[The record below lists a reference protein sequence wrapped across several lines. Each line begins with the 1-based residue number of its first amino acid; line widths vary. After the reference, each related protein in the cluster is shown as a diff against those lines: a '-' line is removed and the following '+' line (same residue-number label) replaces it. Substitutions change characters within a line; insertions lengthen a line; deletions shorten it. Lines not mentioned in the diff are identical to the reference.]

1 MHEYLIKLSNKIN
14 AITTGIQKTPLLV
27 KAFIIILVIFL
38 TILYSKEMAIGSNNN
53 NDSNEEITLKEA
65 FSQNDKFLFKTGP
78 EVYDK
83 FYANIYD
90 YLVFNAHKDEYEIG
104 EIISKTVPTS
114 QSKILDV
121 GCGTGHHVSK
131 LEELKIKAMGIDVSE
146 SMIDKA
152 KQNYPNLAFKIADA
166 LDKRAVAGNSF
177 SHVLCLYF
185 TLYYFQDKTLFFQNA
200 MYWLEPGGHLVIHM
214 VNRDKFDPILPP
226 GNPLMYVSPQKYA
239 DKRIT
244 HTKLVFDQFD
254 YRADFNLNQDTNI
267 AKFSEKFKY
276 KDGKSRKN
284 EHVMYMESQE
294 SILRKAQDVG
304 FILESKIDLMQCAYD
319 YQYLY
324 ILVKPE

>member
-14 AITTGIQKTPLLV
+14 AFTSSIQKTPLIV
-27 KAFIIILVIFL
+27 KAFIIILFVFL
-38 TILYSKEMAIGSNNN
+38 VILYSKDATGSGHE
-53 NDSNEEITLKEA
+53 DGPLLES
-65 FSQNDKFLFKTGP
+65 FSQNDRFLFKTGP

-90 YLVFNAHKDEYEIG
+90 YLVFNSQKDDYEIG
-104 EIISKTVPTS
+104 EIINKTTPTA
-114 QSKILDV
+114 QSKILDI
-121 GCGTGHHVSK
+121 GSGTGHHVGK
-131 LEELKIKAMGIDVSE
+131 LEELKIQAMGIDISE

-152 KQNYPNLAFKIADA
+152 KQNYPNLSFKVADA
-166 LDKRAVAGNSF
+166 LNKHAVAGNAF
-177 SHVLCLYF
+177 THVICLYF

-200 MYWLEPGGHLVIHM
+200 MYWLKPGGHLIIHM

-226 GNPLMYVSPQKYA
+226 GNPLMWVSPQKYA
-239 DKRIT
+239 KKRIT
-244 HTKLVFDQFD
+244 HTNLVFDQFD
-254 YRADFNLNQDTNI
+254 YKANFDLNSDTNV
-267 AKFSEKFKY
+267 AKFSERFKY

-294 SILRKAQDVG
+294 TILRKAQDVG

-324 ILVKPE
+324 ILVKPQ